1 MTEEMKYEVTGRI
14 WDVEHSHYPAVA
26 VAGVSGLTEIV
37 AFGYLSRYISGEN
50 PGRRKNPM
58 TTPVLISEKI
68 PMTAPVISNTSTMS
82 LMMPR

>member
-1 MTEEMKYEVTGRI
+1 
-14 WDVEHSHYPAVA
+14 
-26 VAGVSGLTEIV
+26 
-37 AFGYLSRYISGEN
+37 
-50 PGRRKNPM
+50 M